1 MGVIKHK
8 LGTNNDFDEPALLV
22 EKSGFKKLSPRFEGI
37 YGETHV
43 KMANININFMPG
55 TYNNIIKM
63 LRATKRQTKPV
74 DDEFLANEEYES
86 NALSAARAS
95 ESDEAEAHQ
104 SFTA

>member
-1 MGVIKHK
+1 
-8 LGTNNDFDEPALLV
+8 
-22 EKSGFKKLSPRFEGI
+22 
-37 YGETHV
+37 
-43 KMANININFMPG
+43 MANININFMPG

-95 ESDEAEAHQ
+95 ESDEAEVHQ